1 MLVRKEEMKKDDL
14 LLLLNWILS
23 GAILSKNNFKYDQL
37 LIDISKETC
46 DIVNIANIFDD
57 LIYESY
63 LIYEKIKY
71 TTKEDLM
78 SKYKENPVYK
88 ILPESIIDDSYK
100 NMTRFK
106 NLYEDII
113 INSKF
118 EKDNIREIQKN
129 ILTNIM
135 SKFILDEEYEKCAEI
150 KNKINS
156 I

>member
-46 DIVNIANIFDD
+46 DIVKIANIFDD

>member
-118 EKDNIREIQKN
+118 EKDNIREIQKY

>member
-118 EKDNIREIQKN
+118 EKDNISEIQIN
-129 ILTNIM
+129 ILSNIM